1 MLVFEKFSDSFP
13 EWMYQFED
21 SPRVY
26 KFSDFLNFSLLHAD
40 ICVVDS
46 SHYDE
51 GEMGLNDVFICISLI
66 ALAT

>member
-1 MLVFEKFSDSFP
+1 
-13 EWMYQFED
+13 MYQFED

-40 ICVVDS
+40 ICVVDN

-51 GEMGLNDVFICISLI
+51 GEMGLNEVFICISLI